1 MQCVTGVRFLAVT
14 GSVRKNAKLEGGD
27 AHAGLFR
34 SRCQSRE
41 GVPVSEGL
49 PGTAGRSEATGL
61 NLTLGVL
68 LVVYIFNFL
77 DRQIVAIL
85 AEPIAKDLSLSDT
98 QIGVLTGLAFA
109 MFYTTLGFP
118 IARYADRAKTDRVRL
133 IALATAIWSVITA
146 LCGMAANFT
155 QLLLARIGVG
165 VGEAGCTPPAHSL
178 ITDIAPPE
186 KRARAFAL
194 YQLGPPVGGLIGMV
208 LGGVLA
214 DSVGWRNAFIVVG
227 LPGLLAALLVMALL
241 RDPRRDENFRAE
253 RPAPRQTGASE
264 ALREILA
271 SRAMVRLLI
280 ASALASFSLYGVMIW
295 TAIFFQRSHGL
306 TAGETGLWFGL
317 ANGIA
322 SIAGVWLGGM
332 FGDAQLRRGKQHLL
346 TVPSLALIGSSPL
359 FLAALLVADWRVA
372 MLGMAASILLNWLY
386 VAPYYSA
393 VQGLAAPR
401 NRAVASAL
409 VLFLQNAVG
418 IGIGPVLLGYV
429 SDLLK
434 PEYGDE
440 SVRYVL
446 FVTAA
451 FSTLG
456 GLVLWTA
463 RKYLPDEL
471 DRAH

>member
-1 MQCVTGVRFLAVT
+1 
-14 GSVRKNAKLEGGD
+14 
-27 AHAGLFR
+27 
-34 SRCQSRE
+34 
-41 GVPVSEGL
+41 
-49 PGTAGRSEATGL
+49 
-61 NLTLGVL
+61 
-68 LVVYIFNFL
+68 
-77 DRQIVAIL
+77 
-85 AEPIAKDLSLSDT
+85 
-98 QIGVLTGLAFA
+98 
-109 MFYTTLGFP
+109 
-118 IARYADRAKTDRVRL
+118 
-133 IALATAIWSVITA
+133 
-146 LCGMAANFT
+146 
-155 QLLLARIGVG
+155 
-165 VGEAGCTPPAHSL
+165 
-178 ITDIAPPE
+178 
-186 KRARAFAL
+186 
-194 YQLGPPVGGLIGMV
+194 
-208 LGGVLA
+208 
-214 DSVGWRNAFIVVG
+214 
-227 LPGLLAALLVMALL
+227 
-241 RDPRRDENFRAE
+241 
-253 RPAPRQTGASE
+253 
-264 ALREILA
+264 
-271 SRAMVRLLI
+271 MVRLLI